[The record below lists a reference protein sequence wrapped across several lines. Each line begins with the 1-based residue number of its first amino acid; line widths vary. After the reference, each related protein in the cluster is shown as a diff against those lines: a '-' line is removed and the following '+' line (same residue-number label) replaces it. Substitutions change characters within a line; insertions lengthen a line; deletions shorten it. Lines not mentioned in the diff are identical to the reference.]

1 MKSSSSMTTDKK
13 NRRGP
18 RWALLALA
26 LLVLANAAPA
36 RAQDDEAERAAHEAV
51 ERDALNVADYE
62 KLTIVVLEME
72 PNPAKVTQEAVKY
85 HVESRLK
92 AAELKPQSAES
103 DHFLFVFVHVDGGAF
118 NIDLGFYRAA
128 SWVLPG
134 GRTGNNFLETW
145 NSGHTLGTHGN
156 NGAYILKEL
165 DTRIDQFLKAYL
177 RANQKAK

>member
-1 MKSSSSMTTDKK
+1 MKSRSSITTDKR

-18 RWALLALA
+18 RWALLAFMVLGLA
-26 LLVLANAAPA
+26 YAAPA
-36 RAQDDEAERAAHEAV
+36 EVQDDAAERAAQEAT
-51 ERDALNVADYE
+51 ERDALKVADYE
-62 KLTIVVLEME
+62 KLTIIVLEIE
-72 PNPAKVTQEAVKY
+72 PNPAKITEEAVEY

-92 AAELKPQSAES
+92 AAELQPQSAES
-103 DHFLFVFVHVDGGAF
+103 DHFLYVFVHVDGGAF
-118 NIDLGFYRAA
+118 NIDIGFYRAA
-128 SWVLPG
+128 SWVLPD

-165 DTRIDQFLKAYL
+165 DTRLDQFLKAYL